1 MNDPLH
7 EKLSILKRDRL
18 TDEERVTLFA
28 RIEGHVAQTPLRV
41 SYPLRS
47 PFARRVGV
55 AGALTLFLV
64 SFGISYAAE
73 RALPGEPLYTVKVHV
88 NEGLVRALAVTPE
101 SKAKVAESELK
112 RRAVEVETLST
123 RVTLDDEVRVTLAED
138 VTRSIDDL
146 SSAHEELRRKG
157 KDDVALESLRA
168 AEATIAAHRAAFEGL
183 GVSDLRS
190 GKKGDKKEK
199 NEEGDRK
206 KDDNREKERSVGQK
220 IDDHPSRSDIQERS
234 LNGTTSS
241 STIREDNESGNER
254 ESERIEREDDEED
267 EMERPEDGRS
277 GGREPPRIETP
288 SAR

>member
-7 EKLSILKRDRL
+7 EKLFILKRDRL
-18 TDEERVTLFA
+18 TDEERATLFA

-55 AGALTLFLV
+55 AGALALFLV

-73 RALPGEPLYTVKVHV
+73 RALPGEPLYAVKVHV
-88 NEGLVRALAVTPE
+88 NEGIARALAVTPE

-112 RRAVEVETLST
+112 RRAVEVETLSL
-123 RVTLDDEVRVTLAED
+123 RVTLDEEVRGSIVKD

-168 AEATIAAHRAAFEGL
+168 AEATIAAHRAAFEGI

-190 GKKGDKKEK
+190 GRSDEKKDKKD
-199 NEEGDRK
+199 EGGR
-206 KDDNREKERSVGQK
+206 KDDDMEKGRIGEQK
-220 IDDHPSRSDIQERS
+220 ADDHPSRSDMQERS

-241 STIREDNESGNER
+241 STIREDNESRNER
-254 ESERIEREDDEED
+254 ESERTEREDDEED
-267 EMERPEDGRS
+267 EVERPEDGRS

>member
-1 MNDPLH
+1 MNDPLR
-7 EKLSILKRDRL
+7 EKLFILKRDRL
-18 TDEERVTLFA
+18 TDDERAVLLA
-28 RIEGHVAQTPLRV
+28 RLEGHVAQTPLRA
-41 SYPLRS
+41 PHPIRS
-47 PFARRVGV
+47 PFARRAGV

-88 NEGLVRALAVTPE
+88 NEGLARALAVTPE

-112 RRAVEVETLST
+112 RRAVEIEILSL
-123 RVTLDDEVRVTLAED
+123 RVTLDEEVRGSIVKD

-190 GKKGDKKEK
+190 GKKDDKKEK
-199 NEEGDRK
+199 KEESDRK

-220 IDDHPSRSDIQERS
+220 IDDHPSRSDAQERS
-234 LNGTTSS
+234 LNGVATSS
-241 STIREDNESGNER
+241 AVREGNESTGEAEV
-254 ESERIEREDDEED
+254 ESIEREDDD
-267 EMERPEDGRS
+267 EGETEHVESVRFEGRGTPRP
-277 GGREPPRIETP
+277 ETP

>member
-73 RALPGEPLYTVKVHV
+73 RALPGEPLYAVKVHV
-88 NEGLVRALAVTPE
+88 NEGIARALAVTPE

-157 KDDVALESLRA
+157 KDDVARESLRA
-168 AEATIAAHRAAFEGL
+168 AEATIAAHRAAFEGI

-190 GKKGDKKEK
+190 GRSDEKKDKKD
-199 NEEGDRK
+199 EGGR
-206 KDDNREKERSVGQK
+206 KDDDMEKGRIGEQK
-220 IDDHPSRSDIQERS
+220 ADDHPSRSDAQERS
-234 LNGTTSS
+234 LNGVATSS
-241 STIREDNESGNER
+241 AVREGNESTGEAEV
-254 ESERIEREDDEED
+254 ESIEREDDD
-267 EMERPEDGRS
+267 EGETEHVESVRFEGRGTPRP
-277 GGREPPRIETP
+277 ETP